1 MKTNNINTTAAIN
14 AVMATLEDKLEHC
27 RRTYRP
33 GDNEIFRV
41 LDALQVLRE
50 LEGDLEEAE
59 LEHGLARDDD

>member
-1 MKTNNINTTAAIN
+1 MKANNIDTTTAIN
-14 AVMATLEDKLEHC
+14 VVMAALEDKLERC

-59 LEHGLARDDD
+59 LKHGLARDND